1 MPATDRLYPRHPRG
15 FKPLLGV
22 RIATL
27 ALNLPGPAAAAR
39 LKALGAE
46 VVKIEPPGGD
56 PMAQMSPALYR
67 AMHKGVPVRTLDLKS
82 QEGQTEL
89 QEVLQQSDL
98 LLTAFRPAALKR
110 LGLDRRSLAARYPRL
125 SAVFI
130 FGYPGAQAHLAGHD
144 LTFQAEAGL
153 IDSARLP
160 TTLLADMM
168 GAMLVCEAALAAL
181 LQAKL
186 QGQGAQ
192 LDIALSDA
200 AGFAAVPR
208 ALGMTVAGELLGG
221 ALPEYGVY
229 VCADGLVAIAA
240 LEPHFQRALAQVAQG
255 TTRRSIARWCKAH
268 SAAQLNALTRQHD
281 LPLWAWT
288 T

>member
-1 MPATDRLYPRHPRG
+1 MSGTARLYPRQPRH
-15 FKPLLGV
+15 FKPLNGV
-22 RIATL
+22 RIVTL

-46 VVKIEPPGGD
+46 VSKIEPPGGD
-56 PMAQMSPALYR
+56 PMAQMSPELYR
-67 AMHKGVPVRTLDLKS
+67 ALHKGVPVRTLDLKTG
-82 QEGQTEL
+82 EGQAAL
-89 QEVLQQSDL
+89 QETLQHSDL

-110 LGLDRRSLAARYPRL
+110 LGLDRRSLAARHPQL

-130 FGYPGAQAHLAGHD
+130 VGYPGAQAHLPGHD

-160 TTLLADMM
+160 STLLADMM
-168 GAMLVCEAALAAL
+168 GALLATEAAMGAL

-186 QGQGAQ
+186 QGQGAR
-192 LDIALSDA
+192 LEIALSDA
-200 AGFAAVPR
+200 AGFAAAPR
-208 ALGMTVAGELLGG
+208 ALGMTAPGQMLGG

-229 VCADGLVAIAA
+229 ACADGLAAIAA
-240 LEPHFQRALAQVAQG
+240 LEAHFQRALAQVAQG
-255 TTRRSIARWCKAH
+255 TTHRSIARWCKSH
-268 SAAQLNALTRQHD
+268 TVAQLTALAQQHD

>member
-1 MPATDRLYPRHPRG
+1 MTGTAALYPRHPRS
-15 FKPLLGV
+15 FKPLRGV
-22 RIATL
+22 RIVTL

-39 LKALGAE
+39 LKALGAQ
-46 VVKIEPPGGD
+46 VLKIEPPGGD

-67 AMHKGVPVRTLDLKS
+67 ALHRGVPVRAVDLKTP
-82 QEGQTEL
+82 QGQADL
-89 QEVLQQSDL
+89 QAVLQQSDL

-110 LGLDRRSLAARYPRL
+110 LGLDKRSLAASHPHL

-130 FGYPGAQAHLAGHD
+130 VGYPGAQAHLPGHD

-153 IDSARLP
+153 IDAARLP
-160 TTLLADMM
+160 STLLADMM
-168 GAMLVCEAALAAL
+168 GGLLVTETALGAL
-181 LQAKL
+181 LQAKVL
-186 QGQGAQ
+186 GQAAR

-208 ALGMTVAGELLGG
+208 ALGMTAPGQLLGG

-229 VCADGLVAIAA
+229 PCADGLVAIAA
-240 LEPHFQRALAQVAQG
+240 LEAHFQRALAQVAQG
-255 TTRRSIARWCKAH
+255 MTHRAITRWCKTQT
-268 SAAQLNALTRQHD
+268 AAQLTALAQQHD

>member
-1 MPATDRLYPRHPRG
+1 MPDTARLYPRHPRNY
-15 FKPLLGV
+15 KPLSGV
-22 RIATL
+22 RIVTL

-39 LKALGAE
+39 LRALGAK
-46 VVKIEPPGGD
+46 VLKIEPPGGD

-67 AMHKGVPVRTLDLKS
+67 AMHKAVPVRKLDLKTA
-82 QEGQTEL
+82 EGQTALHE
-89 QEVLQQSDL
+89 QLQQSDL

-110 LGLDRRSLAARYPRL
+110 LGLDRRSLAARHPHL
-125 SAVFI
+125 SAVFVV
-130 FGYPGAQAHLAGHD
+130 GYPGAQGQLPGHD

-153 IDSARLP
+153 IDAAKP
-160 TTLLADMM
+160 PATLLADMT
-168 GAMLVCEAALAAL
+168 GALLVSEAALGAL
-181 LQAKL
+181 LHQRA
-186 QGQGAQ
+186 QGRGAM

-208 ALGMTVAGELLGG
+208 ALGMTAPGQLLGG

-229 VCADGLVAIAA
+229 ACADGLVAIAA
-240 LEPHFQRALAQVAQG
+240 LEPHFKQALALAAQG
-255 TTRRSIARWCKAH
+255 ATHRAIARWCKSH
-268 SAAQLNALTRQHD
+268 TAAQLTALAQQHD